1 MKRLVRTLLISLV
14 VALVASAC
22 SLGGASEERVINA
35 HFTRA
40 VQVFP
45 GNSVRVLGVTVGRV
59 TDVQNTDEDVVV
71 TIRIDDPDIELP
83 ADVQATIIPVS
94 LLGERYIQMF
104 PAYQGGAKFTG
115 DELGLDDTSVPVE
128 QDELFRSLQDYF
140 GELDPAKVERFVTNT
155 ATVLRGNGETLNSL
169 IENATGVVTTLDA
182 KKDSL
187 SDLIVELNTLTQTLS
202 TRQQSLTSLIHTYNE
217 VSHALNDDRAA
228 LEGTIDGL
236 NAASVQLADLLSAHH
251 NPLNADIDSLTRTAR
266 TLDRNVGS
274 FVRTGHWASRLFSAA
289 SRAADYEREWLRLG
303 NQGKPLVELLTFR
316 LRDRLVGVCL
326 RLDLDECSTHSYWS
340 THMGDLFCLQG
351 SCPKGET
358 PGERLQKALNDLPE
372 DVGEP
377 VKEEIRKRILK
388 RNCADAEHPRL
399 CRLRKKAIKKGIPVD
414 DVDKLI
420 DDLANGVNEQ
430 LGLGG
435 GP

>member
-1 MKRLVRTLLISLV
+1 MRLIARAALIGLI
-14 VALVASAC
+14 VALVATGC
-22 SLGGASEERVINA
+22 SMGGGESEGRVIKA

-59 TDVQNTDEDVVV
+59 TNVQNTDEDVVV
-71 TIRIDDPDIELP
+71 TMRIDDPNIELP
-83 ADVQATIIPVS
+83 ADVKATIIPVS
-94 LLGERYIQMF
+94 LLGERYVQMF

-115 DELGLDDTSVPVE
+115 GELSLENTSVPVE

-140 GELDPAKVERFVTNT
+140 GELDPEKVEAFVTDT
-155 ATVLRGNGETLNSL
+155 ANVLRGNGETLNQL
-169 IENATGVVTTLDA
+169 IDNATGVVTTLDA

-187 SDLIVELNTLTQTLS
+187 ADLIVELNTLTQTLS
-202 TRQQSLTSLIHTYNE
+202 TRQQSLTSLINTYNE

-236 NAASVQLADLLSAHH
+236 SAASVQLADLLSAHH
-251 NPLNADIDSLTRTAR
+251 DPLNSDIDSLTRTTR
-266 TLDRNVGS
+266 TLQRNVGA
-274 FVRTGHWASRLFSAA
+274 FVRTGHHATRLFGAA
-289 SRAADYEREWLRLG
+289 SRAMDFKREWLRLG

-326 RLDLDECSTHSYWS
+326 RLELDECSTHGFWANR
-340 THMGDLFCLQG
+340 MPDLFCLKG

-358 PGERLQKALNDLPE
+358 PADRLKETFDNLPE
-372 DVGEP
+372 DVGDPIE
-377 VKEEIRKRILK
+377 KEIRKRIMK
-388 RNCADAEHPRL
+388 RNCAKAEHPRR
-399 CRLRKKAIKKGIPVD
+399 CRLKKKAVKEGIPLDEID
-414 DVDKLI
+414 DLI
-420 DDLANGVNEQ
+420 DDAADGIGDQ

-435 GP
+435 T